1 MSNDAVH
8 SFVGRLMAGFNRAGI
23 NNDQVAKTKL
33 SNRVLPLE
41 AWSIQNAA
49 TAATSSSSS
58 SSSSSAISFQSAI
71 KRDKEF
77 NQQDVDVYVQI
88 PIIKSVKTSK
98 STRKRR
104 RNNRNFNTITYE
116 NALNIL
122 HQTWLRYYQQA
133 VLNLNEVR
141 LRKIVGLTLNLNGAM
156 VEVVSMKRKE
166 WNGRKRKKRKVKER
180 DGKEEIVDDEEVVE
194 EEKVMGGVGIL
205 LNESVEVY
213 EILMKG
219 TGKVVRVK
227 KKGTVL
233 RVLVNRESWEV
244 CRS

>member
-1 MSNDAVH
+1 
-8 SFVGRLMAGFNRAGI
+8 MAGFNRAGI

-49 TAATSSSSS
+49 TAAASSSSSS

-88 PIIKSVKTSK
+88 PTIKSVKISK

-104 RNNRNFNTITYE
+104 RNNRNFNTITYD

-122 HQTWLRYYQQA
+122 HQTWLKYYQQA

-166 WNGRKRKKRKVKER
+166 WNGRKRKKRKVKQR
-180 DGKEEIVDDEEVVE
+180 DGKEEIVVVDDKEVVVE
-194 EEKVMGGVGIL
+194 EEKVMGGVGIV

-233 RVLVNRESWEV
+233 RVVVNDRESWEV

>member
-1 MSNDAVH
+1 
-8 SFVGRLMAGFNRAGI
+8 
-23 NNDQVAKTKL
+23 
-33 SNRVLPLE
+33 
-41 AWSIQNAA
+41 
-49 TAATSSSSS
+49 
-58 SSSSSAISFQSAI
+58 SSAISFQSAI

-88 PIIKSVKTSK
+88 PVIKSVKTSK

-104 RNNRNFNTITYE
+104 RNNRNFNTITYD

-122 HQTWLRYYQQA
+122 HQTWLKYYQQA

-166 WNGRKRKKRKVKER
+166 WNGRKRKKRKVKQR
-180 DGKEEIVDDEEVVE
+180 DGKEEIVVVDDKEVVEE
-194 EEKVMGGVGIL
+194 EEKVMGGVGIV

-219 TGKVVRVK
+219 TGKVVRV
-227 KKGTVL
+227 
-233 RVLVNRESWEV
+233 
-244 CRS
+244 